1 MREIIRA
8 SAWDGFG
15 ALVKELGGDA
25 DAILAAAQVDTAG
38 LTDPERYMPLRAFLD
53 SQAIAAE
60 KLGRRDFGLVM
71 GQHQT
76 MSVLGALSIAI
87 INSPTARQG
96 IEIAARYMHVHNPA
110 FVMTLAPMPNTSRD
124 FLSCMVELRN
134 NARREQNDER
144 ILSSIHRSLGQLGSG
159 TYKPHEVWFMHE
171 PISPLSVYR
180 SLFGVTPQFGK
191 PTMGIAIERAILD
204 SWRPGYSSQMHDI
217 AEMYLRMQSP
227 PRNKDFTK
235 RVASMARSLL
245 NGGEC
250 TPEQAAKALGL
261 HARTLQR
268 RLKDEG
274 SSFEKIKDDARR
286 EWAESL
292 LVQPAVTLSQ
302 IAQMLDYADSS
313 AFSRSCRRWFGEAPR
328 TYRAKLLAARTPK
341 QQAARGSRVNS
352 LAANLKARG
361 GSRS

>member
-8 SAWDGFG
+8 SAWEGF
-15 ALVKELGGDA
+15 ADIITELGGDA
-25 DAILAAAQVDTAG
+25 AAIFAAAQVDASA
-38 LTDPERYMPLRAFLD
+38 LKDAERYMPLRAFLD
-53 SQAIAAE
+53 TQAIAAE
-60 KLGRRDFGLVM
+60 RLGRRDFGLLM
-71 GQHQT
+71 GQRQS

-96 IEIAARYMHVHNPA
+96 IDIAARYMHVHNPA
-110 FVMTLAPMPNTSRD
+110 FTMTLAPMPKTTRD
-124 FLSCMVELRN
+124 FLSSTVELRN

-144 ILSSIHRSLGQLGSG
+144 ILSSIHKSLGQLGSG
-159 TYKPHEVWFMHE
+159 KYKPHEVWFMHE
-171 PISPLSVYR
+171 PISPIATYR
-180 SLFGVTPQFGK
+180 SVFGIAPQFGK
-191 PTMGIAIERAILD
+191 PTMGIAIERTILD

-227 PRNKDFTK
+227 PRNKDFTV

-245 NGGEC
+245 DGGEC
-250 TPEQAAKALGL
+250 TPEQAAKALGI

-302 IAQMLDYADSS
+302 IAQMLDYSDSS

-328 TYRAKLLAARTPK
+328 TYRARLLAART
-341 QQAARGSRVNS
+341 ARTAGPRGARTDQLASGLRVRKG
-352 LAANLKARG
+352 A
-361 GSRS
+361 

>member
-8 SAWDGFG
+8 SAWEGF
-15 ALVKELGGDA
+15 ADLVKELGGDP
-25 DAILAAAQVDTAG
+25 DAILAAAQVDVAA
-38 LTDPERYMPLRAFLD
+38 LRDAERYMPLRAFLE

-60 KLGRRDFGLVM
+60 RLGRRDFGLVM
-71 GQHQT
+71 GQQQK

-110 FVMTLAPMPNTSRD
+110 FAMTLAPMPNTSRD

-144 ILSSIHRSLGQLGSG
+144 ILSSVHRSLSQLGSG
-159 TYKPHEVWFMHE
+159 NYKPHEVWFMHE

-180 SLFGVTPQFGK
+180 NLFGVTPQFGK
-191 PTMGIAIERAILD
+191 PTMGIAIERTILD
-204 SWRPGYSSQMHDI
+204 SWRPGYSAQMLDI

-227 PRNKDFTK
+227 PRNKDFTN

-250 TPEQAAKALGL
+250 TPEQAAKAMGI

-268 RLKDEG
+268 RLKEEG

-302 IAQMLDYADSS
+302 IAQMLDYSDSS
-313 AFSRSCRRWFGEAPR
+313 AFSRSCRRWFGESPR
-328 TYRAKLLAARTPK
+328 SYRMKLLAARTRKGPA
-341 QQAARGSRVNS
+341 QRGSRTNQ
-352 LAANLKARG
+352 LPANMQAR
-361 GSRS
+361 SRP

>member
-8 SAWDGFG
+8 SAWTGV
-15 ALVKELGGDA
+15 AELITELGGDPA
-25 DAILAAAQVDTAG
+25 AIFAAAQVDAAA
-38 LTDPERYMPLRAFLD
+38 LADAERYMPLRAYLD
-53 SQAIAAE
+53 TQAIAAE
-60 KLGRRDFGLVM
+60 RLGRKDFGLVL
-71 GQHQT
+71 GQRQS
-76 MSVLGALSIAI
+76 MSMLGALSIAI
-87 INSPTARQG
+87 INSPTAREG
-96 IEIAARYMHVHNPA
+96 IEIAARYMHVHNPS
-110 FVMTLAPMPNTSRD
+110 FVMTLAPMPKTTRD
-124 FLSCMVELRN
+124 FLSSAVELRN

-144 ILSSIHRSLGQLGSG
+144 ILSSIHKSLGQLGSG
-159 TYKPHEVWFMHE
+159 NYKPHEVWFMHE
-171 PISPLSVYR
+171 PISPLAIYR
-180 SLFGVTPQFGK
+180 SVFGVTPQFGK
-191 PTMGIAIERAILD
+191 PTMGIAIERTILD
-204 SWRPGYSSQMHDI
+204 SWRPGYSSQMLDI

-227 PRNKDFTK
+227 PRNKDFTT

-250 TPEQAAKALGL
+250 TPEQAAKALGI

-302 IAQMLDYADSS
+302 IAQMLDYSDSS

-328 TYRAKLLAARTPK
+328 TYRARLVAARTPK
-341 QQAARGSRVNS
+341 GSPQ
-352 LAANLKARG
+352 G
-361 GSRS
+361 GSRINAMSATMRTRKGA